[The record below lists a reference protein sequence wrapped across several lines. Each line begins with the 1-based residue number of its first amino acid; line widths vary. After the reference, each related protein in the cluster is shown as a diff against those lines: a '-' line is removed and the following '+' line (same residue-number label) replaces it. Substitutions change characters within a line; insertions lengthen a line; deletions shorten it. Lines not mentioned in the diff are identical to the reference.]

1 MHGVSFQTFSTE
13 DIKKQSVRQI
23 TNPETFDE
31 LLHPNPGGLYD
42 RNLGPT
48 DKTDICGSCG
58 LNYVFC
64 PGHLGHIELPLPV
77 YHPIFFRI
85 LLQFVNLSC
94 YNCHSLL
101 ISRSKEHLL
110 LKQLFVIEKGQP
122 GLILD
127 LEEIFNAGL
136 SESDHLNYND
146 KEDSVVER
154 IDSFLNTVSASIQD
168 CPEKTSKNTTKYRQL
183 LVKEFLGTTKTK
195 KCPRCTAQA
204 RVFKSQYNSRLYMK
218 PLSAKAAKRQH
229 TLKTESNITET
240 ENVDENKENGV
251 VFLLIIGCVSGVSGK
266 EKKYCSWPS
275 NVGHLVSLKEF
286 SSGDGCNIAACLSG
300 KRMVGVI
307 NTGCQAAITE
317 WKQLAD
323 LDSFDRLV
331 RNWDQKCIHGG
342 KFVRNLQFGDAEE
355 TNKGPNMLCV
365 KGKMAGKLT
374 VFLCYTKRTA
384 KGRDIFLVERH
395 PQEEKELDGEEVE
408 NGKQANQTFVNPI
421 EVRDHL
427 RKVFQKSKDL
437 LKAIFGSTLTTESA
451 DLNSVDMFFIDL
463 VAVPPSRFRPV
474 SSFGEKRFENPQTAN
489 LNRILIDCK
498 LVCKCLEE
506 TQKKDKDAEDNG
518 QTTITM
524 TTRRKNSAP
533 IGVTG
538 KTPAER
544 LQNAWI
550 KLQIDVN
557 CHMDSD
563 LDKLSMDKVPGIRQL
578 LEKKE
583 GLFRKHMMGKRVNFA
598 ARSVIS
604 PDPYLNTDE
613 IGIPEIF
620 AKKLTYAQPVTPWNC
635 QKLRTAVTNG
645 PNNHPGAVMVEH
657 EDGRKVILSATN
669 KSQREAIAKRL
680 LTPVTNEK
688 PQLGCKKVYRH
699 LVTGDV
705 MLLNRQPTLHR
716 PSIMAHK
723 ARVLPNERTIRL
735 HYANCKAYNAD
746 FDGDEMNAHFP
757 QNELG
762 RSEAYN
768 LVSTNF
774 QYLSPKDGKPL
785 SGLIQDHVV
794 SGVSMTSRGVLF
806 NKEDYHQ
813 LVFGALT
820 DKPGKLVV
828 LPPCILK
835 PERLWSGKQV
845 ISTVLVNIIP
855 DKNRLNLDSKAKVND
870 TNWPKTHKK
879 QAASPL
885 LRNVIK
891 DPFLNEV
898 FVIIRSGEI
907 MTGILDKNQYGSS
920 QFGLVH
926 CVYEVYG
933 GVTSGK
939 LLSALARLFTI
950 YLRLRGFS
958 LGVEDILVTQKANR
972 KRWQLIESSRCCGE
986 EAAASALGLP
996 ENCERNELTE
1006 RLQKAQYS
1014 NQGID
1019 LKQLDLAMKKQTD
1032 MYQNKINSA
1041 CVPQGLYR
1049 QFPDNSLQ
1057 LMVQS
1062 GAKGSSVNCM
1072 QISSLLGQIELEGR
1086 RPPLML
1092 SGRSLPSFLAYDTSP
1107 RAGGFVD
1114 GRFLTGIR
1122 PQEYFF
1128 HCMAGREGLVDTAVK
1143 TSRSGYLQRCL
1154 IKHLEGL
1161 MVQYDLSVRDSDG
1174 SVVQFLYGDDGVDVL
1189 KSQYLGGN
1197 QFQFIA
1203 RNYKCYMRQLKP
1215 HLALKAMEKEE
1226 ATKKAKKVKKWIN
1239 KHGMPTSSTFIHSKK
1254 SPYLLFEDD
1263 HKETLLSRSQHSSEE
1278 VQEQLFNSWAN
1289 LNAPTKHSYESKC
1302 RPCPDPVLSILRPDC
1317 HFGSISEAFFDT
1329 LNEYIAMNP
1338 NCLLSKENDRK
1349 LVRTD
1354 QFYALMLFKYARSL
1368 AEPGEAVG
1376 LLAGQ
1381 SIGEPSTQMTLNTF
1395 HFAGRGEMNVTLGI
1409 PRLREILMTASSAIK
1424 TPTMDVLVWD
1434 GAAALKQ
1441 AKKLQKKLNRVTL
1454 SDVIQKIEVFE
1465 SLAKDTKSGAK
1476 ERYRQFR
1483 IRMEFLHRSV
1493 YKDDYSV
1500 TPKDI
1505 LVYVER
1511 FFLRRIIMAVR
1522 KLCRVKAVEKQM
1534 KAMEERLETAASFE
1548 DDGRDQGGFLDEDEN
1563 DDVADV
1569 SDEELA
1575 GDDDAANSKSKSRQM
1590 QFSSY
1595 DEPDDEEKVNQSE
1608 SDSEDESSR
1617 KRSPDAAGVLVSSSV
1632 VTDDAEV
1639 LENEA
1644 GALENEAAGET
1655 EKEKRLTSVLSLDTV
1670 LDYSYDEKK
1679 NLWCDVTVKFPVT
1692 GTKVM
1697 LLSLIE
1703 ALAEKELWH
1712 YPEILQLSSLYSN
1725 DIHAVARTYGIE
1737 AARQVIIKEITNVFR
1752 VYGIQ
1757 IDPRHLSL
1765 VADYM
1770 TFEGSYKPFNRQGI
1784 ESNPFPLQKMTF
1796 ETTTHFLREA
1806 SAFGRVDTLDSPSSR
1821 LVVGRVVKSGTGIFD
1836 LRQPLKW

>member
-1 MHGVSFQTFSTE
+1 MFSTRMHGVSFQTFSTE

-240 ENVDENKENGV
+240 ENVDENKEN
-251 VFLLIIGCVSGVSGK
+251 
-266 EKKYCSWPS
+266 
-275 NVGHLVSLKEF
+275 
-286 SSGDGCNIAACLSG
+286 D
-300 KRMVGVI
+300 
-307 NTGCQAAITE
+307 
-317 WKQLAD
+317 
-323 LDSFDRLV
+323 
-331 RNWDQKCIHGG
+331 
-342 KFVRNLQFGDAEE
+342 
-355 TNKGPNMLCV
+355 
-365 KGKMAGKLT
+365 
-374 VFLCYTKRTA
+374 
-384 KGRDIFLVERH
+384 

-1617 KRSPDAAGVLVSSSV
+1617 KRSPDAAGV

-1703 ALAEKELWH
+1703 ALAEKAVVNEAIGIKRAFLSESIAKGEEGKHRMKTEGVNILELWH